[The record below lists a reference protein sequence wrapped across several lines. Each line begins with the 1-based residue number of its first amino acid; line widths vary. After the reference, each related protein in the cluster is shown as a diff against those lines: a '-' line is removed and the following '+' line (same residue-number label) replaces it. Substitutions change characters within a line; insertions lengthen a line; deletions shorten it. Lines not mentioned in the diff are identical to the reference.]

1 MNDSTARTDPHAP
14 HDRHSLHTAICA
26 TCQRVVRWIDRGM
39 MLATA
44 TAAFSVAAA
53 ILAPVDGV
61 ARWTGV
67 GVAAVAICALLA
79 LRRFRTKF

>member
-1 MNDSTARTDPHAP
+1 VNDSTARTDPHAP

-26 TCQRVVRWIDRGM
+26 TCQRVVRWIDRCM

-53 ILAPVDGV
+53 ILAPVDSV

-67 GVAAVAICALLA
+67 GVAVAAICALLA